1 MTEQDL
7 IELGFK
13 RVRVGT
19 EESGDPKNWHY
30 YVYDFVRGFSLITPA
45 SDEVVDD
52 EWYVDVFE
60 TDEKIRFTLRSLVET
75 LITVI
80 DNGKRTL

>member
-7 IELGFK
+7 IELGFE
-13 RVRVGT
+13 RRCYI
-19 EESGDPKNWHY
+19 KNWYY
-30 YVYDFVRGFSLITPA
+30 YVYDFAKGFSLITPV